1 MHSFG
6 TEILDTGVIRTNLFY
21 GSLTPE
27 ITKVVSVH
35 GTVDPWHAL
44 GILEDLNPLA
54 PAILI
59 NGKKLTYSTN
69 KHST

>member
-1 MHSFG
+1 M
-6 TEILDTGVIRTNLFY
+6 DTGIIRTNIFY

-59 NGKKLTYSTN
+59 NGKIKHILTFVILILLTF
-69 KHST
+69 